1 MKVLSHSA
9 LPKTLTRSN
18 MEPATEVV
26 KRELQESAEMGD
38 AQNYQL
44 VLSNSDDLSTS
55 LIGDECPFTSEMNQ
69 LHKPARQQAKCEVL
83 AVDLGRKPPKPSEK
97 PRCQFPLKHLPD
109 EVEAGLK
116 KKSKIKTL
124 WHLRKNSTQ
133 RESISSHNSGL
144 FNRHLKDICDQ
155 DDTLAEP
162 ILSILTVLFKKGPS
176 FVGIFRK
183 SANVK
188 ACKELIGKLNAAR
201 EVTLE
206 EEPVILLAVVLK
218 DFLRHI
224 PGSLLITELYDSW
237 MAAMEKENINER
249 TAEIKQLL
257 TKLPSHNCLLLHY
270 LFCVLYYINKHS
282 EVNKMDAHNLAVCIG
297 PNMLWPNK
305 PVASE
310 LEIEV
315 HARVVNLMQ
324 FLIENCCL
332 IFGDD
337 ITTLLGRP
345 VKGHTDNT
353 DISSQQNDSAYD
365 STDQDD
371 WKDVCDEKRRR
382 ANSSCYQPMR
392 SNGGLRMD
400 GKPDGQMDIEAGD
413 CTTAS
418 CSTESMDATNRA
430 SLSPEATCLP
440 AFMFG
445 RYAKRINRRCSEP
458 ILGIAFSPKKINQQ
472 ELLARSHDDCSIAS
486 DGLEFNHQT
495 MQKQTSEESFARYRL
510 SSRRPAN
517 LNVSS
522 HSELSTASSSKA
534 SSSSSLASSYS
545 NLSENSVFASSP
557 LVSPTCSSQDSSAFS
572 EYPSKHPT
580 NSIHV
585 PDNNVKP
592 MKQEA
597 KKSLK
602 KTQSWGPTR
611 TFSLNKGSCQE
622 NVLKESLLAC
632 ETVLEDQDNVNDTG
646 RYRTRLISV
655 DEVFQ
660 RIDSKRRCSPPSY
673 NKAIEENNP
682 SVATMKGMTVKN
694 MRRLSQLEEAKKY
707 QHHIAAGQKNR
718 PCSLTEELL
727 YSPCQ
732 NNFISNS
739 DSSDAQAQP
748 VSQCKELHDNFEN
761 HLHCLG
767 FEKRQ
772 YRGRAM
778 SESASR
784 GRCFRQNLE
793 DYEQIWQAKESC
805 V

>member
-9 LPKTLTRSN
+9 LSKTLTRSN
-18 MEPATEVV
+18 MEPAAEVV

-55 LIGDECPFTSEMNQ
+55 LIGNECPFTNEMNQ

-124 WHLRKNSTQ
+124 WPLRKNSTQ

-144 FNRHLKDICDQ
+144 FNRHLKDICNQ

-162 ILSILTVLFKKGPS
+162 ILNILTVLFKKGPS

-183 SANVK
+183 SANAK
-188 ACKELIGKLNAAR
+188 ACKELIGKLNAAS

-206 EEPVILLAVVLK
+206 EEPVILLAAVLK

-224 PGSLLITELYDSW
+224 PSSLLITELYDSW
-237 MAAMEKENINER
+237 MAAMERENINER

-257 TKLPSHNCLLLHY
+257 TKLPSHNCLLLRY

-337 ITTLLGRP
+337 ITTLLDRP
-345 VKGHTDNT
+345 AKGLTDNT

-392 SNGGLRMD
+392 NNGGLRMD
-400 GKPDGQMDIEAGD
+400 GKLDGQMDIEAGD

-458 ILGIAFSPKKINQQ
+458 IL
-472 ELLARSHDDCSIAS
+472 
-486 DGLEFNHQT
+486 
-495 MQKQTSEESFARYRL
+495 
-510 SSRRPAN
+510 
-517 LNVSS
+517 
-522 HSELSTASSSKA
+522 
-534 SSSSSLASSYS
+534 
-545 NLSENSVFASSP
+545 
-557 LVSPTCSSQDSSAFS
+557 
-572 EYPSKHPT
+572 EYPSKLPT
-580 NSIHV
+580 NSNHI

-592 MKQEA
+592 MKEKA

-622 NVLKESLLAC
+622 NVLKESLPAC

-646 RYRTRLISV
+646 RYRTRLTSV

-673 NKAIEENNP
+673 SKALEENNP

-707 QHHIAAGQKNR
+707 QHHIATGQKNR

-727 YSPCQ
+727 YPPCQ

-739 DSSDAQAQP
+739 DSSDMQAQP
-748 VSQCKELHDNFEN
+748 VNQCKEVHDNFEN
-761 HLHCLG
+761 GLHCLG
-767 FEKRQ
+767 FEKRQQ

-793 DYEQIWQAKESC
+793 DYEQIWHAKESC